1 MKNCP
6 ENKILNPKSNHC
18 ITKGT
23 QLHKLLIKEGI
34 LSADTLDKSIKKNV
48 SKPVSYQS
56 AQDDFCPKG
65 KVLNP
70 KSNHCI
76 SIGSV
81 TYNKLVKD
89 GVLSGEEEIKLKKD
103 YALEVEF
110 VKDNKEQPKD
120 NKEQPKDNKE
130 QPPKVLKLSPS
141 AKKLFLGKVKS
152 FLKKKNKNILEIN
165 KDVYDNECLYKKSIL
180 PTTTIVMNK
189 ITMKYY
195 SRNYFPTVIRNKPI
209 NFFHPNININNNVIA
224 SDISININNLTK
236 RYFENV
242 LKLPLSDVMDK
253 QLLDYEWLNDCNT
266 YIKNLSIID
275 KFTLYAYSF
284 HGDRYV
290 NNFLRGTLNGLQVKQ
305 SMNRYISLEVYNPLF
320 FEYIHSRGKY
330 EEFIKTHTSLQYKK
344 YLDHCKSMEL
354 LSSTNIVSLVKRYN
368 DRLSS
373 IISKAP
379 VLKQRMTLFRGT
391 KDLYFNKKQPNKP
404 FIHNGYMS
412 ASIDYNVSLNPS
424 FSTNDIQGN
433 QCCLMVINV
442 LPGTRMIPMTGL
454 SQVNSEKEFLFNT
467 NSKIMVSEQSRKVE
481 KIPSGDICM
490 IKNTKTLNVT
500 HVFIG

>member
-1 MKNCP
+1 
-6 ENKILNPKSNHC
+6 
-18 ITKGT
+18 
-23 QLHKLLIKEGI
+23 
-34 LSADTLDKSIKKNV
+34 
-48 SKPVSYQS
+48 
-56 AQDDFCPKG
+56 
-65 KVLNP
+65 
-70 KSNHCI
+70 
-76 SIGSV
+76 
-81 TYNKLVKD
+81 
-89 GVLSGEEEIKLKKD
+89 
-103 YALEVEF
+103 
-110 VKDNKEQPKD
+110 
-120 NKEQPKDNKE
+120 
-130 QPPKVLKLSPS
+130 
-141 AKKLFLGKVKS
+141 
-152 FLKKKNKNILEIN
+152 
-165 KDVYDNECLYKKSIL
+165 
-180 PTTTIVMNK
+180 
-189 ITMKYY
+189 MKYY

-354 LSSTNIVSLVKRYN
+354 LSSTNIVSLVKSYN

-490 IKNTKTLNVT
+490 IKHTKTLNVT